1 MEKLDS
7 RVCNSVVAA
16 LLHTLD
22 HLPRSQTATPLS
34 WNCKL
39 LGRSCVF
46 KQCSRGWPLAGGVE
60 PHHGTHDTP
69 ARYYNQQTFVRNAST
84 TSDFVRSKLLRGD
97 RPTFVELKRTVV
109 LVRSNAGT
117 YANYT
122 EKNRTYVSRV
132 MDFHFRRVFAS
143 RVRLRSTFSPLYC
156 RETWK
161 LHTWIFAFFIY
172 LVFWLGNI
180 LFI

>member
-109 LVRSNAGT
+109 L
-117 YANYT
+117 
-122 EKNRTYVSRV
+122 ERTPTTPRRIVHMCLGLWTFISDGFSLQGWDYVL
-132 MDFHFRRVFAS
+132 
-143 RVRLRSTFSPLYC
+143 RLALYIVA
-156 RETWK
+156 RLESY
-161 LHTWIFAFFIY
+161 IPGY
-172 LVFWLGNI
+172 LRFLYI
-180 LFI
+180 